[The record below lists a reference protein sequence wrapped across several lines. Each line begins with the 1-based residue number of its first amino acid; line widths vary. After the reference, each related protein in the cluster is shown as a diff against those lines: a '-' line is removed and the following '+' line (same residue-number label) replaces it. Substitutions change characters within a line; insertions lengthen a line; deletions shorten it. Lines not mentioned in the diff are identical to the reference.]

1 MQRKRMQEAGDAEWR
16 VRRKGNPIAKTR
28 ADVRRW

>member
-1 MQRKRMQEAGDAEWR
+1 MQEAGDAEWR